1 MLLFSACAL
10 CSVLA
15 LNPSPSPSPS
25 AQPEIAHVYTSERT
39 DSTVRNTARTTYT
52 VTREEIQRNG
62 YRTVA
67 QALQSIPA
75 LTISP
80 LGAIGAAV
88 DFSLRGSS
96 SAQTLILVDGV
107 PAPGS
112 FSNSVELG
120 TMPTTGV
127 ERIEVVEGGGSTL
140 YGTGAIGG
148 IINVITDR
156 RSETSATLRSGSF
169 DDSEIALQTP
179 NIQYDRIS
187 AGNAFGLPDGTT
199 RGDADYSSTALHGNI
214 EHTFGSISA
223 ALRAGI
229 QSDNGGAPG
238 PLSFLTPSA
247 RENDEN
253 KNVDLTLDRR
263 TAQSAATLQA
273 GATSQKIG
281 YYCDSA
287 GDPQCFQPGIALST
301 DARVTLG
308 LRNVV
313 RGANNQLL
321 YGIDLSRGFVRA
333 DDGFGDIAVDSMAQA
348 ALYAEDRVT
357 TSWGSAYAGLRGER
371 DGSLGGEVSPSAGF
385 VVRLAPD
392 TALKVNAA
400 TAFRAPNATELFFP
414 GYGNAQ
420 LHPERAQV
428 ADATLVDSSLLGGV
442 SIGWFG
448 NRTRNLIEAEPVA
461 SVGPACTIDPSSF
474 TYEACNVDH
483 AFIEGLT
490 FTAKTVPV
498 NGIWASLALTD
509 LYRAEN
515 VDTQAR
521 LPNDPFFA
529 ATLGLNYAARSQDAF
544 VRAFGISA
552 RSQGARGEIST
563 TVPQWQQPVAFTA
576 IDAFVTVRAG
586 ERAAISLRGFNLGN
600 ERYSAVNGFPMPG
613 RSFLL
618 ELSAK

>member
-1 MLLFSACAL
+1 MFLLSACAL
-10 CSVLA
+10 CSALA

-25 AQPEIAHVYTSERT
+25 APPEIAHVYTSERT
-39 DSTVRNTARTTYT
+39 DSTLRNTARTTYT
-52 VTREEIQRNG
+52 VTRDEIERNG

-67 QALQSIPA
+67 QALQNIPG

-80 LGAIGAAV
+80 LGAIGAST

-96 SAQTLILVDGV
+96 SAQTLVLVDGL

-120 TMPTTGV
+120 TMPAAGV

-156 RSETSATLRSGSF
+156 RSQTSATLRTGSF
-169 DDSEIALQTP
+169 DDAEFLVQTP
-179 NIQYDRIS
+179 NLQYDRVR
-187 AGNAFGLPDGTT
+187 ATNAFGLPDGTS
-199 RGDADYSSTALHGNI
+199 RNDADFSSTALHGNL
-214 EHTFGSISA
+214 EHRFGAIDA
-223 ALRAGI
+223 VLRAGF

-253 KNVDLTLDRR
+253 QNVDVTLDRT
-263 TAQSAATLQA
+263 TAQAVATLQA
-273 GATSQKIG
+273 GATSQNIG
-281 YYCDSA
+281 YYCDA
-287 GDPQCFQPGIALST
+287 VNDPQCFQPGIALSRDT
-301 DARVTLG
+301 RVMLG

-321 YGIDLSRGFVRA
+321 YGADLSRGFVRA
-333 DDGFGDIAVDSMAQA
+333 DDGFGDIVNDRMSQA
-348 ALYAEDRVT
+348 ALYAEDHLT
-357 TSWGSAYAGLRGER
+357 TAWGSAYAGLRAER
-371 DGSLGGEVSPSAGF
+371 DGALGGEISPSAGF
-385 VVRLAPD
+385 VVRLAQD
-392 TALKVNAA
+392 AALKVNAA

-428 ADATLVDSSLLGGV
+428 ADATLVDSSILGGV
-442 SIGWFG
+442 SLGWFG

-461 SVGPACTIDPSSF
+461 AVGPTCAIDPSSS
-474 TYEACNVDH
+474 TYAACNVDR
-483 AFIEGLT
+483 AYIEGLT

-498 NGIWASLALTD
+498 NGFSTSLSLTD
-509 LYRAEN
+509 LYRAEDL
-515 VDTQAR
+515 DTHLR
-521 LPNDPFFA
+521 LPNDPVLS
-529 ATLGLNYAARSQDAF
+529 ATLALDYTARSQEAF
-544 VRAFGISA
+544 VSAFGVAA
-552 RSQGARGEIST
+552 RSQGARAAIAPAT
-563 TVPQWQQPVAFTA
+563 PQWQQSIAFTS

-586 ERAAISLRGFNLGN
+586 SRAAISLRGYNLGN
-600 ERYSAVNGFPMPG
+600 ERYSAYSGFPLPG

-618 ELSAK
+618 ELTAK

>member
-1 MLLFSACAL
+1 MFLLSACAL
-10 CSVLA
+10 CSALA

-25 AQPEIAHVYTSERT
+25 APPEIAHVYTSERT
-39 DSTVRNTARTTYT
+39 DSTLRNTARTTYT
-52 VTREEIQRNG
+52 VTHDQIVRNG

-67 QALQSIPA
+67 QALENIPG

-80 LGAIGAAV
+80 LGTIGAAI

-96 SAQTLILVDGV
+96 SAQTLVLVDGL

-120 TMPTTGV
+120 TMPTAGV

-156 RSETSATLRSGSF
+156 RSETSATLRTGSF
-169 DDSEIALQTP
+169 DDSEFVVQTP
-179 NIQYDRIS
+179 NIQYTRIT
-187 AGNAFGLPDGTT
+187 AGNAFGLPDGST
-199 RGDADYSSTALHGNI
+199 RSDADYSSTAFHGNL
-214 EHTFGSISA
+214 ERQFGA
-223 ALRAGI
+223 FDATLRAGI

-253 KNVDLTLDRR
+253 ENVDLTLDHR

-281 YYCDSA
+281 YYCDAA
-287 GDPQCFQPGIALST
+287 GDPQCFQPGIAIST
-301 DARVTLG
+301 DSRVMLD

-321 YGIDLSRGFVRA
+321 YGIDLSHGFVRA
-333 DDGFGDIAVDSMAQA
+333 DDGYGDIAVDPMAQA
-348 ALYAEDRVT
+348 ALYAEDHVT
-357 TSWGSAYAGLRGER
+357 TAWGSAYAGLRGER
-371 DGSLGGEVSPSAGF
+371 DGALGGEISPSAGF
-385 VVRLAPD
+385 VVRVAPD
-392 TALKVNAA
+392 TTFKVNAA
-400 TAFRAPNATELFFP
+400 TAFRAPNATELYFP

-442 SIGWFG
+442 SLGWFG

-461 SVGPACTIDPSSF
+461 AVGLACSIDPSSF
-474 TYEACNVDH
+474 TYEACNVDR

-498 NGIWASLALTD
+498 NGISATLALTD
-509 LYRAEN
+509 LYRADDL
-515 VDTQAR
+515 DTQTR
-521 LPNDPFFA
+521 LPNDPVFS
-529 ATLGLNYAARSQDAF
+529 ATLGLDYAARSQRAF
-544 VRAFGISA
+544 VSGFGIAA
-552 RSQGARGEIST
+552 RSEGARSALSGAT
-563 TVPQWQQPVAFTA
+563 PQWQQPIAFTSV
-576 IDAFVTVRAG
+576 DAFLTVRAG
-586 ERAAISLRGFNLGN
+586 ERAAISLRGYNLGD
-600 ERYSAVNGFPMPG
+600 ERYSAVNGFPLPG
-613 RSFLL
+613 RSLLL
-618 ELSAK
+618 ELTAK